1 MGNNYKAS
9 LPLINTGKVAQSLKA
24 KITENLEGK
33 DLKKV
38 YHTKSYNLSLHHY
51 ILLERIVKTVRKR
64 KDSFYSKRRALEK
77 AIELFVDQLE
87 GSNTKLEELTDD
99 DMQEIYRR
107 SLATSTP
114 ASKRGNEKDA
124 TLVNMPV
131 ARPSFL
137 DTL

>member
-1 MGNNYKAS
+1 MANTYKTP
-9 LPLINTGKVAQSLKA
+9 LPLINTGKAAQSLKA
-24 KITENLEGK
+24 KITEDLAGK
-33 DLKKV
+33 DLKNV

-51 ILLERIVKTVRKR
+51 ILLERIVKTVRTR
-64 KDSFYSKRRALEK
+64 KNSFYSKKRALEK

-107 SLATSTP
+107 SLATTNP
-114 ASKRGNEKDA
+114 ASKRGSEKDA
-124 TLVNMPV
+124 ALVNAPV